1 MSSVECRAVDTEVA
15 SGIAMLRMMGLG
27 LIVGVAFGY
36 ALQRGRFCMNS
47 TFRDILLVRDL
58 TLLRAY
64 LLALLVQMVG
74 VRSMAAAG
82 LFGLGGI
89 APFFWMATLFGGFVF
104 GLGMAFSGGCA
115 SGSTY
120 RSGEGMVGSIIA
132 LLGFVFGMTMTNDG
146 VLEPVQAAFR
156 SWVIE
161 IDGQPATLDRLLGVS
176 PWMLVATFVAA
187 GGWWLLKSPSGGYQR
202 GWSWARSGIAIG
214 LIATAAWP
222 ISTLTGREYGL
233 SMTEPIRTI
242 SGYLFTGET
251 DRLTWGSFMW
261 VGVIA
266 GAYAAARSHGEFA
279 WRAPG
284 AQRLLQA
291 FGGGVLMGIGA
302 GIAGGCNI
310 GHGLTGVPLF
320 ALSSMTATLSIIV
333 GVWTGAYLL
342 FGSIAFERGVRSA
355 QQV

>member
-1 MSSVECRAVDTEVA
+1 MDTEIA
-15 SGIAMLRMMGLG
+15 TGTAMLRMMSLG

-47 TFRDILLVRDL
+47 TFRDILLARDL

-64 LLALLVQMVG
+64 LLALLIQMVG
-74 VRSMAAAG
+74 VRLMAAFG

-89 APFFWMATLFGGFVF
+89 APFFWMATLFGGFIF

-156 SWVIE
+156 SRVVE
-161 IDGQPATLDRLLGVS
+161 IDGQPATLDRLLGVN
-176 PWMLVATFVAA
+176 PWMLVVTFVTA

-202 GWSWARSGIAIG
+202 GWSWARSGIIIG

-233 SMTEPIRTI
+233 SVTEPIRTI
-242 SGYLFTGET
+242 SGYLLTGDAE
-251 DRLTWGSFMW
+251 RLTWGSFMW
-261 VGVIA
+261 VGLIA
-266 GAYAAARSHGEFA
+266 GAHVAARSRGEFS

-291 FGGGVLMGIGA
+291 LGGGLLMGIGA

-320 ALSSMTATLSIIV
+320 GLGSLTATLSVIL
-333 GVWTGAYLL
+333 GVWTGVYLL
-342 FGSIAFERGVRSA
+342 FGSVAFERRVQSVQRA
-355 QQV
+355 

>member
-1 MSSVECRAVDTEVA
+1 MSSVECRAVDTEIA
-15 SGIAMLRMMGLG
+15 SGTAMLRMMGLG
-27 LIVGVAFGY
+27 L
-36 ALQRGRFCMNS
+36 
-47 TFRDILLVRDL
+47 
-58 TLLRAY
+58 
-64 LLALLVQMVG
+64 
-74 VRSMAAAG
+74 
-82 LFGLGGI
+82 I

-156 SWVIE
+156 SRVVE
-161 IDGQPATLDRLLGVS
+161 INGQPATLDRLLGVN
-176 PWMLVATFVAA
+176 PWMLVAIFVMF
-187 GGWWLLKSPSGGYQR
+187 GGWWLAKSPSGGYQR
-202 GWSWARSGIAIG
+202 GWSWVRSGITIG

-222 ISTLTGREYGL
+222 ISALTGREYGL
-233 SMTEPIRTI
+233 SVTEPIRTI
-242 SGYLFTGET
+242 SGFLFTGEI

-261 VGVIA
+261 VGLIA
-266 GAYAAARSHGEFA
+266 GAHVAARSHDEFA

-291 FGGGVLMGIGA
+291 LGGGLLMGVGA
-302 GIAGGCNI
+302 AIAGGCNI

-320 ALSSMTATLSIIV
+320 GLSSVTATLSIML
-333 GVWTGAYLL
+333 GVWTGVYFL
-342 FGSIAFERGVRSA
+342 FGSVAFERGMRSA
-355 QQV
+355 QRV

>member
-1 MSSVECRAVDTEVA
+1 M
-15 SGIAMLRMMGLG
+15 IPMIGLG
-27 LIVGVAFGY
+27 LPVGVAFGY

-47 TFRDILLVRDL
+47 TFRDILLSRDL

-64 LLALLVQMVG
+64 LLALLIQMVG
-74 VRSMAAAG
+74 VRVMATLG
-82 LFGLGGI
+82 LFGLGM
-89 APFFWMATLFGGFVF
+89 APFFWKATLVGGFVF
-104 GLGMAFSGGCA
+104 GLGMALSGGCA

-132 LLGFVFGMTMTNDG
+132 LIGFVFGMTMTNDG

-156 SWVIE
+156 SRVIE
-161 IDGQPATLDRLLGVS
+161 IDGQPATLDRLLGVN
-176 PWMLVATFVAA
+176 PWVLVVVCVML
-187 GGWWLLKSPSGGYQR
+187 GGWWLLRSPSGGYQR
-202 GWSWARSGIAIG
+202 GWSWVRSGITIG

-222 ISTLTGREYGL
+222 MSALTGREYGL
-233 SMTEPIRTI
+233 SVTEPIRTI

-261 VGVIA
+261 LGLIA
-266 GAYAAARSHGEFA
+266 GAYAASRSHGEFA

-291 FGGGVLMGIGA
+291 LGGGLLMGVGA
-302 GIAGGCNI
+302 AIAGGCNI

-320 ALSSMTATLSIIV
+320 ALSSLTATFSVIV
-333 GVWTGAYLL
+333 GVWAGVYLL
-342 FGSIAFERGVRSA
+342 FGSVAFERGVRGA
-355 QQV
+355 QRA

>member
-1 MSSVECRAVDTEVA
+1 M
-15 SGIAMLRMMGLG
+15 IPMIGLG
-27 LIVGVAFGY
+27 LPVGVAFGY

-47 TFRDILLVRDL
+47 TFRDILLSRDL

-64 LLALLVQMVG
+64 LLALLIQMVG
-74 VRSMAAAG
+74 VRVMATLG
-82 LFGLGGI
+82 LFGLGM

-104 GLGMAFSGGCA
+104 GLGMALSGGCA

-132 LLGFVFGMTMTNDG
+132 LIGFVFGMTMTNDG

-156 SWVIE
+156 SRVIE
-161 IDGQPATLDRLLGVS
+161 IDGQPATLDRLLGVN
-176 PWMLVATFVAA
+176 PWVLVVVCVML
-187 GGWWLLKSPSGGYQR
+187 GGWWLLRSPSGGYQR
-202 GWSWARSGIAIG
+202 GWSWVRSGITIG

-222 ISTLTGREYGL
+222 MSALTGREYGL
-233 SMTEPIRTI
+233 SVTEPIRTI

-261 VGVIA
+261 LGLIA
-266 GAYAAARSHGEFA
+266 GAYAASRSHGEFA

-291 FGGGVLMGIGA
+291 LGGGLLMGVGA
-302 GIAGGCNI
+302 AIAGGCNI

-320 ALSSMTATLSIIV
+320 ALSSLTATFSVIV
-333 GVWTGAYLL
+333 GVWAGVYLL
-342 FGSIAFERGVRSA
+342 FGSVAFERGVRGA
-355 QQV
+355 QRA

>member
-1 MSSVECRAVDTEVA
+1 MDTEGT
-15 SGIAMLRMMGLG
+15 SGTAMIRMMSLG
-27 LIVGVAFGY
+27 LIVGAAFGY

-64 LLALLVQMVG
+64 LLALLIQMVG
-74 VRSMAAAG
+74 VRSMAAFG
-82 LFGLGGI
+82 LFGLGI
-89 APFFWMATLFGGFVF
+89 TPFFWMATLFGGFVF

-132 LLGFVFGMTMTNDG
+132 LLGFVFGMTMTNEG

-156 SWVIE
+156 RWVIE
-161 IDGQPATLDRLLGVS
+161 INGQPATLDRLLGVN
-176 PWMLVATFVAA
+176 PWMLVVVFVAA
-187 GGWWLLKSPSGGYQR
+187 GGWWLLNSPSGGYQR
-202 GWSWARSGIAIG
+202 GWSWARSGITIG

-233 SMTEPIRTI
+233 SVTEPIRTI
-242 SGYLFTGET
+242 SGYLFTGEVE
-251 DRLTWGSFMW
+251 RLSWGSFMW
-261 VGVIA
+261 VGLIA
-266 GAYAAARSHGEFA
+266 GAHVAARWHGEFS

-291 FGGGVLMGIGA
+291 LGGGVLMGIGA

-320 ALSSMTATLSIIV
+320 GLSSVTATLSIML
-333 GVWTGAYLL
+333 GVWTGVYFL
-342 FGSIAFERGVRSA
+342 FGSEAFERGMRSA
-355 QQV
+355 QRA

>member
-1 MSSVECRAVDTEVA
+1 MITEDL
-15 SGIAMLRMMGLG
+15 SGAAMIRMMSLG
-27 LIVGVAFGY
+27 LVVGVAFGY

-47 TFRDILLVRDL
+47 TFRDILLTRDL

-64 LLALLVQMVG
+64 LLALLIQMVG
-74 VRSMAAAG
+74 VRLMAALG
-82 LFGLGGI
+82 LFGLGI

-132 LLGFVFGMTMTNDG
+132 LLGFVFGITMTNDG

-156 SWVIE
+156 SRVIE
-161 IDGQPATLDRLLGVS
+161 IDGQPATLDRLLGVN
-176 PWMLVATFVAA
+176 PWMLVVIFVMV

-202 GWSWARSGIAIG
+202 GWSWARSGITIG
-214 LIATAAWP
+214 LIATVAWP

-242 SGYLFTGET
+242 SGYLFTGDT
-251 DRLTWGSFMW
+251 SLLNWGSFMW
-261 VGVIA
+261 GGLIA
-266 GAYAAARSHGEFA
+266 GAHVAARSHGEFA

-291 FGGGVLMGIGA
+291 LGGGVLMGMGA

-320 ALSSMTATLSIIV
+320 GLSSMTATLSIIL
-333 GVWTGAYLL
+333 GVWTGVYLL
-342 FGSIAFERGVRSA
+342 FGSVAFERGVRSTQRA
-355 QQV
+355 

>member
-1 MSSVECRAVDTEVA
+1 M
-15 SGIAMLRMMGLG
+15 IRMMGLG

-64 LLALLVQMVG
+64 LLALLIQMVG
-74 VRSMAAAG
+74 VRSMAALG
-82 LFGLGGI
+82 LFGLGAI

-104 GLGMAFSGGCA
+104 GIGMALSGGCA

-146 VLEPVQAAFR
+146 VLEPVQALFR
-156 SWVIE
+156 SQVVE
-161 IDGQPATLDRLLGVS
+161 INEQPATLDRLLGVN
-176 PWMLVATFVAA
+176 PWILVVIFSAL
-187 GGWWLLKSPSGGYQR
+187 GGWWLLRSPAGGYQR
-202 GWSWARSGIAIG
+202 GWSWARSGMTIG

-233 SMTEPIRTI
+233 SVTEPIRTI
-242 SGYLFTGET
+242 SGFLFTGESE
-251 DRLTWGSFMW
+251 RLTWGSFMW
-261 VGVIA
+261 IGLIA
-266 GAYAAARSHGEFA
+266 GAHVAARSYGEFA

-291 FGGGVLMGIGA
+291 LGGGLLMGVGA
-302 GIAGGCNI
+302 AIAGGCNI

-320 ALSSMTATLSIIV
+320 ALSSMTATLSVVV
-333 GVWTGAYLL
+333 GVWAGVYLL
-342 FGSIAFERGVRSA
+342 FGGVAFERGIRSA
-355 QQV
+355 QQA

>member
-1 MSSVECRAVDTEVA
+1 MVTDVA
-15 SGIAMLRMMGLG
+15 DGVAMFRMMGLG

-47 TFRDILLVRDL
+47 TFRDILLARDL

-64 LLALLVQMVG
+64 LLALLIQMVG
-74 VRSMAAAG
+74 VRAMASFG
-82 LFGLGGI
+82 LFGLGI
-89 APFFWMATLFGGFVF
+89 TPFFWMATLFGGFVF
-104 GLGMAFSGGCA
+104 GLGMALSGGCA

-156 SWVIE
+156 SWVVQ
-161 IDGQPATLDRLLGVS
+161 IDEQPATLDRLLGVS
-176 PWMLVATFVAA
+176 PWILVVAFVTV
-187 GGWWLLKSPSGGYQR
+187 GGWWLMKSPPGGYQR
-202 GWSWARSGIAIG
+202 GWSWARSGMTIG

-222 ISTLTGREYGL
+222 ISALTGREWGL
-233 SMTEPIRTI
+233 SITEPIRTI
-242 SGYLFTGET
+242 SGFLFTGEI

-261 VGVIA
+261 VGLIA
-266 GAYAAARSHGEFA
+266 GAHVAARSHGEFA

-291 FGGGVLMGIGA
+291 LGGGLLMGMGA

-320 ALSSMTATLSIIV
+320 GLSSMTATLSIIA
-333 GVWTGAYLL
+333 GVWAGVYLL
-342 FGSIAFERGVRSA
+342 FGSVAFERGARSA
-355 QQV
+355 QRA

>member
-1 MSSVECRAVDTEVA
+1 M
-15 SGIAMLRMMGLG
+15 IRMIGLG
-27 LIVGVAFGY
+27 LPVGVAFGY

-47 TFRDILLVRDL
+47 TFRDILLSRDL

-64 LLALLVQMVG
+64 LLALLIQMVG
-74 VRSMAAAG
+74 VRVMATLG
-82 LFGLGGI
+82 LFGLGM

-104 GLGMAFSGGCA
+104 GLGMALSGGCA

-132 LLGFVFGMTMTNDG
+132 LIGFVLGMTMTNDG

-156 SWVIE
+156 SRVIE
-161 IDGQPATLDRLLGVS
+161 IDGQPATLDRLLGVN
-176 PWMLVATFVAA
+176 PWVLVVVCVML
-187 GGWWLLKSPSGGYQR
+187 GGWWLLRSPSGGYQR
-202 GWSWARSGIAIG
+202 GWSWVRSGITIG

-222 ISTLTGREYGL
+222 MSALTGREYGL
-233 SMTEPIRTI
+233 SVTEPIRTI

-261 VGVIA
+261 LGLIA
-266 GAYAAARSHGEFA
+266 GAYAASRSHGEFA

-291 FGGGVLMGIGA
+291 LGGGLLMGVGA
-302 GIAGGCNI
+302 AIAGGCNI

-320 ALSSMTATLSIIV
+320 ALSSLTATFSVIV
-333 GVWTGAYLL
+333 GVWAGVYLL
-342 FGSIAFERGVRSA
+342 FGSVAFERGVRGA
-355 QQV
+355 QRA